1 MEQLDEGASPRSAL
15 LGLALVTA
23 SLALPAVSVSLAGLH
38 GIIPL
43 VVMYQLTILG
53 WKQGGALLAAGLVLA
68 GAITWRLGSLP
79 ALLFAITLVPVGL
92 LLARGIEKNEA
103 PGMTGLKA
111 VLSLGALWLLAGLWY
126 GLQHGVNPYREIQ
139 QGLEEGF
146 RQTLA
151 HYQAKKELPA
161 EALKELTV
169 ALEVTRQ
176 FLRQALPAVLITA
189 VVGTVWLNLLA
200 GSWLLKRTR
209 PDLIRWPEFKTWRL
223 PEPLVWLVIVALG
236 LLVSNQEPLV
246 TVGLNAVY
254 VLGLL
259 YFMQGLAIVAHLLA
273 RWRMPRFFRGMV
285 YALLLIQLYGMLLLA
300 LLGLADIWFHLRKG
314 PEPPAESV

>member
-1 MEQLDEGASPRSAL
+1 MERHDEGASPRSAL
-15 LGLALVTA
+15 SGLALMTA
-23 SLALPAVSVSLAGLH
+23 SLALPATSVSLAGLH

-53 WKQGGALLAAGLVLA
+53 WKQGGALVTAGLVLA
-68 GAITWRLGSLP
+68 GAITWRFGSLP

-92 LLARGIEKNEA
+92 LLARGVEKNEP
-103 PGMTGLKA
+103 PGLTGLKA
-111 VLSLGALWLLAGLWY
+111 VLSLGSLWLLAATWY

-139 QGLEEGF
+139 QGLEQGF

-151 HYQAKKELPA
+151 YYRAKPELQA
-161 EALKELTV
+161 EALKELTI
-169 ALEVTRQ
+169 ALEATRQ
-176 FLRQALPAVLITA
+176 FLRQALPAVLIAA
-189 VVGTVWLNLLA
+189 VVSTVWLNLLA
-200 GSWLLKRTR
+200 GSWLLQRTR
-209 PDLIRWPEFKTWRL
+209 PELIRWPEFRTWRL

-236 LLVSNQEPLV
+236 LLASNREPLV

-273 RWRMPRFFRGMV
+273 RWKMPRFFRGMV

-300 LLGLADIWFHLRKG
+300 LLGLADTWFGLRKSR
-314 PEPPAESV
+314 EPPADNV